1 MVQKQNEE
9 EKNIRLKRVN
19 STDLQNLKNFYKP
32 RNLETSYLSI
42 AENVRISF
50 LSSSLKSKMQ
60 KMILFTLPV
69 KTDLEFKHENY
80 ALFFYSKKTTR

>member
-1 MVQKQNEE
+1 MKRKKASNWKEWTQP
-9 EKNIRLKRVN
+9 ISRLQEFLQATKLRDFIPID
-19 STDLQNLKNFYKP
+19 SRECSDL
-32 RNLETSYLSI
+32 LSI
-42 AENVRISF
+42 VVVEMKNA
-50 LSSSLKSKMQ
+50 K